1 MFSSNSHLFRP
12 QGSERAEYKGLVL
25 VATICLVLFQFTC
38 ILFFISSVVFPLKL
52 ILLHASL
59 RCRNTKSKVIAHF
72 GPQFSY
78 GSYIFQVSNVAE
90 TFGLKKRTPMGFLL
104 NELGIEPDMYM
115 NKKKT
120 MWISWK
126 FQIWSKCS
134 IIQAWWDIILVGLNK
149 SSMSGKKSRYLTKLI
164 KVSLWY
170 PCGAEN
176 HSGAYLV
183 KSITFRLWETEK
195 NLYSYNFPINQ
206 RRSKLAELAKKTEGE
221 RWKLLRMPLKDLEM
235 APLRNLEEF
244 ILGESRWSVSI

>member
-1 MFSSNSHLFRP
+1 MFQFEMISSNSHLFRP

-72 GPQFSY
+72 GPQFDY
-78 GSYIFQVSNVAE
+78 GTYFFQVSNVAE

-176 HSGAYLV
+176 HNGAYLV
-183 KSITFRLWETEK
+183 KSVIFRLWETEK
-195 NLYSYNFPINQ
+195 TFIFLQLFHQ
-206 RRSKLAELAKKTEGE
+206 SKT
-221 RWKLLRMPLKDLEM
+221 
-235 APLRNLEEF
+235 
-244 ILGESRWSVSI
+244 

>member
-1 MFSSNSHLFRP
+1 MANVSSDDMTHVLFTASFLHAFSHIFFSVCGALYFFAQSQVMLTHCRSLEFVRMLFPTTCTACHNNSIISIYRFLFQFEMISSNSHLFRP

-120 MWISWK
+120 M
-126 FQIWSKCS
+126 
-134 IIQAWWDIILVGLNK
+134 
-149 SSMSGKKSRYLTKLI
+149 
-164 KVSLWY
+164 
-170 PCGAEN
+170 
-176 HSGAYLV
+176 
-183 KSITFRLWETEK
+183 
-195 NLYSYNFPINQ
+195 
-206 RRSKLAELAKKTEGE
+206 
-221 RWKLLRMPLKDLEM
+221 
-235 APLRNLEEF
+235 
-244 ILGESRWSVSI
+244 